1 MALLSGGGFRDTFG
15 PRAGGNNGL
24 YDPTVARNA
33 NIDITNMPG
42 YGYLDYEHGPDTKF
56 YQTKNESISQTPTN
70 VWYGANQR
78 VPGALDRY
86 QNMAATL
93 YGSQP
98 RFQDANL
105 MKTFQ
110 GAQAA
115 QNALQGGR
123 GIDYLGRLGISE
135 GLSNIQAQNAAQN
148 RNLSSQ
154 LGRNPGNSSL
164 INALQSQNSIRSQL
178 AMQPLF
184 SEAQRGSY
192 ERALSNIG
200 VNNQAQQ
207 MGNEA
212 AMSQINLNNQ
222 NRLGA
227 FQAQLSAL
235 QPQQSLIEALAN
247 FQGQAKGLSSGQ
259 RTFGATNYK

>member
-1 MALLSGGGFRDTFG
+1 MALLSGGALRDIFG
-15 PRAGGNNGL
+15 PSSGNSGF
-24 YDPTVARNA
+24 YDPSVGRNA
-33 NIDITNMPG
+33 NMNISNMPG
-42 YGYLDYEHGPDTKF
+42 YGYLDYQHGAPTKF
-56 YQTKNESISQTPTN
+56 YQAKNESISQTPTN
-70 VWYGANQR
+70 VWYGASRQI
-78 VPGALDRY
+78 PGALGQY
-86 QNMAATL
+86 QSMANSL

-98 RFQDANL
+98 RFSDVNL
-105 MKTFQ
+105 QQNFQ
-110 GAQAA
+110 GAGAA

-154 LGRNPGNSSL
+154 LGRNPGNASL

-200 VNNQAQQ
+200 INNQAQQ
-207 MGNEA
+207 MSNEA
-212 AMSQINLNNQ
+212 NINQTNLNNQ

-227 FQAQLSAL
+227 FQAQLLAL

-259 RTFGATNYK
+259 STFGATNYK